1 MTKRL
6 EEVFNL
12 DPKDKEEVDVTEPL
26 PQEKTNKPQLPQET
40 LSNIEKI
47 EDALP
52 SVKGLEAGDSEMDDL
67 AELAKGSYKDLMDLG
82 MNVDSRFSSEIF
94 GVASGLLGHAI
105 TAKTAKINKKL
116 RMVDLQLK
124 KAQLDQKERQLQDKR
139 KEADDVEEGAGMIL
153 DRNDLLKEL
162 LKKETPKDE

>member
-1 MTKRL
+1 MTKKL
-6 EEVFNL
+6 EEIFNL

-26 PQEKTNKPQLPQET
+26 PQEKTDKPQLPQET

>member
-26 PQEKTNKPQLPQET
+26 PQEKTDKPQLPQET

>member
-1 MTKRL
+1 MTKKL
-6 EEVFNL
+6 EEIFNL
-12 DPKDKEEVDVTEPL
+12 DPKEEVDVTEPL
-26 PQEKTNKPQLPQET
+26 PQEKKAKPQLPQET
-40 LSNIEKI
+40 LTNIEKI

-52 SVKGLEAGDSEMDDL
+52 SVRGLEAGDNEMDDL
-67 AELAKGSYKDLMDLG
+67 ADMAKNSYKDLMDLG

-124 KAQLDQKERQLQDKR
+124 KAQLDQKEKQLSLKQSEDNI
-139 KEADDVEEGAGMIL
+139 EEGQGVVL
-153 DRNDLLKEL
+153 DRNELLKEL
-162 LKKETPKDE
+162 LKKDDPKD

>member
-1 MTKRL
+1 MTKKL
-6 EEVFNL
+6 EEIFNL
-12 DPKDKEEVDVTEPL
+12 DPKEDEVDITEPL
-26 PQEKTNKPQLPQET
+26 PQEETKAKPQLPQET

-52 SVKGLEAGDSEMDDL
+52 SVKGLEAGDNEMDEL
-67 AELAKGSYKDLMDLG
+67 AEIAKNSYKDLMDLG

-124 KAQLDQKERQLQDKR
+124 KAQLDQKERQLALKKGEDN
-139 KEADDVEEGAGMIL
+139 VEEGQGMVL
-153 DRNDLLKEL
+153 DRNELLKEL
-162 LKKETPKDE
+162 LKKDEPKE

>member
-1 MTKRL
+1 MTKKL
-6 EEVFNL
+6 EEIFNL
-12 DPKDKEEVDVTEPL
+12 DPKEEVDVTEPL
-26 PQEKTNKPQLPQET
+26 PQEEVKAKPQLPQET

-52 SVKGLEAGDSEMDDL
+52 SVRGLEAGDEEMDEL
-67 AELAKGSYKDLMDLG
+67 AEIAKNSYKDLMDLG

-124 KAQLDQKERQLQDKR
+124 KAQLDQKERQLALKKGDN
-139 KEADDVEEGAGMIL
+139 DVEEGQGHVI
-153 DRNDLLKEL
+153 DRNELLKEL
-162 LKKETPKDE
+162 LKKDKPKE

>member
-26 PQEKTNKPQLPQET
+26 PQEKTDKPQLPQET

-94 GVASGLLGHAI
+94 GVASRLLGHAI

>member
-26 PQEKTNKPQLPQET
+26 PQEKTAKPQLPQET

>member
-1 MTKRL
+1 MTKKL
-6 EEVFNL
+6 EEIFNL
-12 DPKDKEEVDVTEPL
+12 DPKEEVDVTESL
-26 PQEKTNKPQLPQET
+26 PQEETKAKPQLPQET

-52 SVKGLEAGDSEMDDL
+52 SVRGLEAGDNEMDEL
-67 AELAKGSYKDLMDLG
+67 AEIAKNSYKDLMDLG

-124 KAQLDQKERQLQDKR
+124 KAQLDQKERQLALKKGEDN
-139 KEADDVEEGAGMIL
+139 VEEGQGMVL
-153 DRNDLLKEL
+153 DRNELLKEL
-162 LKKETPKDE
+162 LKKDEPKE

>member
-1 MTKRL
+1 MTKKL
-6 EEVFNL
+6 EEIFNL
-12 DPKDKEEVDVTEPL
+12 DPKEDEVDVTEPL
-26 PQEKTNKPQLPQET
+26 PQEETKAKPQLPQET

-52 SVKGLEAGDSEMDDL
+52 SVKGLEAGDNEMDEL
-67 AELAKGSYKDLMDLG
+67 AEIAKNSYKDLMDLG

-124 KAQLDQKERQLQDKR
+124 KAQLDQKERQLALKKGEDN
-139 KEADDVEEGAGMIL
+139 VEEGQGMVL
-153 DRNDLLKEL
+153 DRNELLKEL
-162 LKKETPKDE
+162 LKKDEPKE